1 MREATMNPKQILEQ
15 AKWVLLVDWP
25 NPGVPRALLE
35 AGLTV
40 YGFSPHRYSA
50 ASLVTKSPADVDSRS
65 VFPPRHAGESGY
77 LVFRPLAAPPSRID
91 LVCTYRPA
99 EELPGIVADHVVPL
113 GAKTL
118 WIQPPPATCDLARR
132 LASEH
137 GLLCVEGYDIA
148 EVARAV
154 INST

>member
-1 MREATMNPKQILEQ
+1 MNPKQILEQ

-25 NPGVPRALLE
+25 SPGVPRALLE

-40 YGFSPHRYSA
+40 YGFSPHRYSE

-65 VFPPRHAGESGY
+65 VFPPGNAGESGY
-77 LVFRPLAAPPSRID
+77 LVFRALATRPSQVD
-91 LVCTYRPA
+91 LVCSYRPA
-99 EELPGIVADHVVPL
+99 EELPGIVANHVVPL
-113 GAKTL
+113 RAKAL

-137 GLLCVEGYDIA
+137 GLHCVEGYDIA